1 MSQPSLEELARD
13 GGHVERGVEDHAVG
27 EQRVELDDLLLLGGV
42 VALDRVVSEPQ
53 RGREAV
59 VGLDLLVAVVI
70 SSRSSGSEIK
80 RGSVIVRISAP
91 GLPGTPCSSYLVVLA
106 QEVTI

>member
-1 MSQPSLEELARD
+1 
-13 GGHVERGVEDHAVG
+13 
-27 EQRVELDDLLLLGGV
+27 
-42 VALDRVVSEPQ
+42 
-53 RGREAV
+53 
-59 VGLDLLVAVVI
+59 LLVAVVI

-80 RGSVIVRISAP
+80 RGGVIVRISAP